1 MEEFFDSSTVTVIP
15 VYQFLLCVVVS
26 LLLGIVLA
34 AAYTYKSK
42 YNAGFVRTLAILPA
56 VVCIVIMMVNGNVGT
71 GVAVAG
77 AFSLVRFRSVPGSA
91 KEIGAIFIAMGAGL
105 VSGMGYLGYAVL
117 YTVILSLVMALYV
130 QIRAWEKNAGSEK
143 TMVITIPEDLDY
155 TEVFDD
161 LLEAYTSRYELTEVK
176 TTNMGSLFKLTYQ
189 LSLKDTSK
197 EKRNDRPFAVQKW
210 ESGNHGEKSG
220 NHNYKP
226 VKIYLK
232 EAGRL

>member
-1 MEEFFDSSTVTVIP
+1 MFSNLFGGIFDSSTVTVIP

-91 KEIGAIFIAMGAGL
+91 KRDRSDFIAMGSRSGKWDGL
-105 VSGMGYLGYAVL
+105 SGVC
-117 YTVILSLVMALYV
+117 SALYGDPFSSHGISMCRSV
-130 QIRAWEKNAGSEK
+130 HG
-143 TMVITIPEDLDY
+143 
-155 TEVFDD
+155 
-161 LLEAYTSRYELTEVK
+161 
-176 TTNMGSLFKLTYQ
+176 
-189 LSLKDTSK
+189 
-197 EKRNDRPFAVQKW
+197 KRTQAVRRPW
-210 ESGNHGEKSG
+210 
-220 NHNYKP
+220 
-226 VKIYLK
+226 
-232 EAGRL
+232 

>member
-1 MEEFFDSSTVTVIP
+1 MFSNLFGGIFDSSTVTVIP

-56 VVCIVIMMVNGNVGT
+56 VVCIVIMMVNGNVG
-71 GVAVAG
+71 VAG

-161 LLEAYTSRYELTEVK
+161 LLEEPL
-176 TTNMGSLFKLTYQ
+176 
-189 LSLKDTSK
+189 
-197 EKRNDRPFAVQKW
+197 
-210 ESGNHGEKSG
+210 
-220 NHNYKP
+220 
-226 VKIYLK
+226 
-232 EAGRL
+232 